1 MTEEQM
7 LQRIKEIDEQ
17 RNDLR
22 LEKQKYQEY
31 FSEKKISSLFDDRKK
46 YIGKYYLSMDA
57 PNNKNGY
64 VKAFKVLDILNQPNI
79 DFAKCIVLID
89 GRRSKIWD
97 EYGIQIMTLGLWS
110 LNQFRMM
117 GSEADPKMIDFYTEI
132 PEDIF
137 VKMFAEYEQTIRN
150 TM

>member
-1 MTEEQM
+1 M

-17 RNDLR
+17 RNKLR
-22 LEKQKYQEY
+22 SEKQKYQEY

-89 GRRSKIWD
+89 GCRSKIWD

-117 GSEADPKMIDFYTEI
+117 GSEADPKMIDFYREI
-132 PEDIF
+132 SEDTF

-150 TM
+150 AM

>member
-1 MTEEQM
+1 M

-17 RNDLR
+17 RNKLR
-22 LEKQKYQEY
+22 SEKQKYQEY

-57 PNNKNGY
+57 PNNKNRY
-64 VKAFKVLDILNQPNI
+64 IKAFKVLDVLNHPNI
-79 DFAKCIVLID
+79 NDAKCIVLID
-89 GRRSKIWD
+89 GCRSDVFD

-117 GSEADPKMIDFYTEI
+117 ESASDPKMIDFYIEITE
-132 PEDIF
+132 DTF

-150 TM
+150 AM